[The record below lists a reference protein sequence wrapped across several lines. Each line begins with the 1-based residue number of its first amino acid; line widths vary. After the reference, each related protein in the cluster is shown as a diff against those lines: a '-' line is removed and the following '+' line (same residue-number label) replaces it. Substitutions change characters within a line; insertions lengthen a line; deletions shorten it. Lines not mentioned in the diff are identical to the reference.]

1 MRSWRFSNR
10 VLTLIALCL
19 REVLPV
25 SAPKKAPKTQ
35 PSGTFKPP
43 QQSYPETTTS
53 EKPRKRRTPFA
64 QVRNRKRARESKSYA
79 QTKP

>member
-1 MRSWRFSNR
+1 MRKWRLGRLS
-10 VLTLIALCL
+10 TLIKLFLARAL
-19 REVLPV
+19 PA
-25 SAPKKAPKTQ
+25 SKQGKAPKIAISDI
-35 PSGTFKPP
+35 PGPP

-64 QVRNRKRARESKSYA
+64 QVRNRKRVRESKSHA